1 MRYIR
6 LDSEK
11 RPRANFAADMKHL
24 IIIGAR
30 GFGREV
36 CHLAMDVARAGHQL
50 RVKGFLDDRQ
60 DALAGFT
67 GYPSII
73 GSVEAYMPEPDD
85 VFTCALGDVASKEK
99 YVKIILEKNGKF
111 VNLIHPTAIVRN
123 IEHIGEGCII
133 QAFANVSADVPVG
146 NFVSIQAHTIV
157 GHDAVIGDWCHLSP
171 FVFLG
176 GNAVFEERVTAY
188 PRTTVMPGV
197 CIRLGARIGIGSVV
211 MKHVEPGITVF
222 GNPARPIS

>member
-1 MRYIR
+1 
-6 LDSEK
+6 
-11 RPRANFAADMKHL
+11 MKNL

-36 CHLAMDVARAGHQL
+36 YHLVMDMILAGHQL
-50 RVKGFLDDRQ
+50 RVKGFLDDQ
-60 DALAGFT
+60 SDALAGT
-67 GYPSII
+67 KGYPPIL
-73 GSVEAYMPEPDD
+73 GSVEAYMPQSDD
-85 VFTCALGDVASKEK
+85 VFTCALGDVAGKEK

-123 IEHIGEGCII
+123 IEQIGEGCII
-133 QAFANVSADVPVG
+133 QAFANVSAEVRIG
-146 NFVSIQAHTIV
+146 SFVSIQAHTIV

-176 GNAVFEERVTAY
+176 GNAVLEERVTAF
-188 PRTTVMPGV
+188 PRATVMPGV
-197 CIRLGARIGIGSVV
+197 GIRQGARIGIGSVV